1 MAAKTAVALDP
12 LASSE
17 IKSRL
22 SRLRGVMQ
30 AKRLDAL
37 LVSSVPSVRYLSGFT
52 GDSSVAL
59 VARSGQYLLTDFRF
73 EEEAAITA
81 PLFRCL
87 LRKRGMI
94 ELVEK
99 LARRLRLRKLG
110 FEEHVLTAAELRALT
125 GRLGRSRL
133 APTTGLVEGLRAIK
147 SPAEV
152 ETIRKAVAAAE
163 RGLGLA
169 RRAIRAGATEASAAA
184 ELRRAL
190 VARCGAQDQAFETI
204 VAEGP
209 RGSLP
214 HARPTDREVHS
225 DSLVLIDWGAR
236 VGFYHSDLTRVLAL
250 GKAPPLYRKLVK
262 LVRQAQLAALEVI
275 RPGVRMGDVDRAA
288 RSVIERAGYGPRFG
302 HALGHGIGLE
312 VHEGPRIWARAEEK
326 LEPGMVFTVE
336 PGIYLPRRF
345 GIRLEDD
352 VLVTGTGAEVLSSMA
367 HDERLTGE
375 PQG

>member
-1 MAAKTAVALDP
+1 MTVKSQTP
-12 LASSE
+12 PEPFSTGE
-17 IKSRL
+17 IRSRL
-22 SRLRGVMQ
+22 ARLR
-30 AKRLDAL
+30 ATLKERKLDAL

-52 GDSSVAL
+52 GDSSTLL

-87 LRKRGMI
+87 VRKRGMM

-99 LARRLRLRKLG
+99 TARRLRLRKLG
-110 FEEHVLTAAELRALT
+110 FEEHVLTAGELRALA

-133 APTTGLVEGLRAIK
+133 APTTGVVEGLRMIK

-152 ETIRKAVAAAE
+152 AVIRKAAAAAE
-163 RGLGLA
+163 RGLVLA
-169 RRAIRAGATEASAAA
+169 RRAIRPGATEASVAAG
-184 ELRRAL
+184 LRHLL
-190 VARCGAQDQAFETI
+190 VERCGAQDQAFETI

-214 HARPTDREVHS
+214 HARPTDRAIRR

-250 GKAPPLYRKLVK
+250 GKTPPLYRKLVK
-262 LVRQAQLAALEVI
+262 LVRQAQLAAMEII
-275 RPGVRMGDVDRAA
+275 RPGVRAGEVDRAA

-302 HALGHGIGLE
+302 HSLGHGIGLE
-312 VHEGPRIWARAEEK
+312 VHEGPRVWARAEEK

-336 PGIYLPRRF
+336 PGIYLPGWGGVR
-345 GIRLEDD
+345 IEDM
-352 VLVTGTGAEVLSSMA
+352 VLITKTGVEVLTS
-367 HDERLTGE
+367 T
-375 PQG
+375 PK